1 MNDDIDDGVDECDDE
16 WGEIIEGKP
25 QSRKDLKSNDRREDD
40 PYIQKNNEQLELAIG
55 ELVERVY
62 NQLYDGA

>member
-1 MNDDIDDGVDECDDE
+1 MNDDTDGVDDE
-16 WGEIIEGKP
+16 WGEIIEGKT
-25 QSRKDLKSNDRREDD
+25 QTRKDLKSNDRHEDD

>member
-1 MNDDIDDGVDECDDE
+1 MNDDIDDGVDEWDDE

-25 QSRKDLKSNDRREDD
+25 QSRKDLKSNDRHEDD
-40 PYIQKNNEQLELAIG
+40 PYLQKNNEQLERAIG
-55 ELVERVY
+55 EIVERVY